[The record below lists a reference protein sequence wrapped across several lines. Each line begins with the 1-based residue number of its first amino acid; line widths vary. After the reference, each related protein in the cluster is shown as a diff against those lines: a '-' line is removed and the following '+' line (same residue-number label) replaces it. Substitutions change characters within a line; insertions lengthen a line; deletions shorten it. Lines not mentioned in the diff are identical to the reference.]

1 MCILVYCVLSFMMST
16 QVWLSTEKS
25 VLISQAMGLERNRK
39 MSGWRISG
47 SQSGITIRDE
57 SFLPSHRSGA
67 RMLAMITGGIQ
78 MIHPQ
83 QPCTLRPVKGFP
95 HCRHYA
101 QCVTCIISAS
111 PHDCP
116 TGPCFRNRLVTQ
128 AWREIQSIVKSSS
141 CKTAKLRFQPCLLT
155 QSPGERPSRMRH

>member
-67 RMLAMITGGIQ
+67 RMLAMIIGGIQ

-95 HCRHYA
+95 HCRHYLA
-101 QCVTCIISAS
+101 LSQPVLTTA
-111 PHDCP
+111 PQD
-116 TGPCFRNRLVTQ
+116 LVSETD
-128 AWREIQSIVKSSS
+128 
-141 CKTAKLRFQPCLLT
+141 
-155 QSPGERPSRMRH
+155 M